1 MYGREAHA
9 LVNRSK
15 LPAQMAKV
23 VASSARKYR
32 RIDLMRQLFNGVR
45 GAIPKPIKQFIRE
58 RFVDAGGVDNAAFVA
73 GSHRSGTTWAASAL
87 NYDGRY
93 RNMYEPFN
101 GDRVAENARFTYGLY
116 LRPDDAAPEY
126 AAAAENVLAGRLRHA
141 TVDMRNTRFFATRRM
156 IKETHANLWIAWLH
170 RRFPSVRIVMVVR
183 HPFATAQSRRVK
195 GWPTRLDP
203 FFHQQQLLDDHL
215 APLEGVIRGA
225 RGDFEQHVANW
236 CVQHYVPF
244 RQLQRND
251 VHVLFYEDLCVN
263 AESALREACAFLG
276 RPYRASALTTLQ
288 EPSFTARRDS
298 PIRTGAAQLVDEW
311 RHKVSDAERAAGMA
325 LLHAFGLDRVY
336 GDDAMP
342 LTRDPF
348 DLPAVVR

>member
-1 MYGREAHA
+1 MYRREAHESA
-9 LVNRSK
+9 RRSTE
-15 LPAQMAKV
+15 AARTAKV
-23 VASSARKYR
+23 VSSSARKYR

-45 GAIPKPIKQFIRE
+45 GAIPKPIKNFIRE
-58 RFVDAGGVDNAAFVA
+58 RFIDAGGVDNAAFVA

-87 NYDGRY
+87 NFDGRY

-101 GDRVAENARFTYGLY
+101 GERVMVNARFTYGLY
-116 LRPDDAAPEY
+116 LRPEDAAPEY

-141 TVDMRNTRFFATRRM
+141 TVDQRNTRFFGTRRM

-203 FFHQQQLLDDHL
+203 FLIQQPLLYDHL
-215 APLEGVIRGA
+215 APFVDVIRAA

-244 RQLQRND
+244 RQLRRDD

-263 AESALREACAFLG
+263 ADRALREACAFLG
-276 RPYRASALTTLQ
+276 RPYRDSALSTLKQ
-288 EPSFTARRDS
+288 PSFTARRDS

-311 RHKVSDAERAAGMA
+311 QQKVSADERAAGMA

-336 GDDAMP
+336 SDDAMP

-348 DLPAVVR
+348 VLPGVPR